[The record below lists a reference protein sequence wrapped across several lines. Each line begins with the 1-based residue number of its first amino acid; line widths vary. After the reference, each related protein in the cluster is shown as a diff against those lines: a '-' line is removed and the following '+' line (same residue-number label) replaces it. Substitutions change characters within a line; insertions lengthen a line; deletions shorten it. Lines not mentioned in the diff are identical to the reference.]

1 MRRAEEPR
9 RRLPPDKR
17 LMEAGV
23 EDNDLLVAVNTG
35 REFETAMDTTTGG
48 EIEEAEPSSDEAES
62 ETDEGA
68 TEEEGG
74 GRARG
79 GRHTLTKVDSA
90 ERNASRCLK
99 SRQQPRTEVMS

>member
-1 MRRAEEPR
+1 MWLQAAAKRGCGYGERARGRELRRAEEPR

-48 EIEEAEPSSDEAES
+48 EIEEATGRGISRGSRRRRSARAG
-62 ETDEGA
+62 T
-68 TEEEGG
+68 GG
-74 GRARG
+74 GIKKRA
-79 GRHTLTKVDSA
+79 
-90 ERNASRCLK
+90 
-99 SRQQPRTEVMS
+99 PR